1 MDTSPTATT
10 RTEPELT
17 YEHPK
22 APRKR
27 RRLPPVSESRK
38 ALSVAYRAGYEAI
51 PACCQCPRCGLSLPK
66 NQLERHH
73 PAGRRKAAFLFT
85 VQTCSPCHQ
94 WTHAH
99 PKDAEAVGLLW
110 PGRNSKTLTLAAAT
124 ELVVRQ
130 RFPAMYSLD
139 ILKAFSLTKP

>member
-38 ALSVAYRAGYEAI
+38 ALSVAYRACYEAI

-130 RFPAMYSLD
+130 RFPAMYSID